1 MADSLVY
8 INGIQHQVQNADI
21 DAFPIPTR
29 PASVVTVLIP
39 DTAVV
44 GGADVTMRVR
54 GENFTHATKVLWNGA
69 EEPTAYVSKSEITT
83 VVKPSTASG
92 PGVVPVG
99 AVGASGT
106 ADFTFTAA
114 E

>member
-1 MADSLVY
+1 MASSLVY
-8 INGIQHQVQNADI
+8 INGIQHSVKNADV
-21 DAFPIPTR
+21 DAFPTPTR
-29 PASVVTVLIP
+29 PGSVVTVLLP

-44 GGADVTMRVR
+44 GGADLTLRVR
-54 GENFTHATKVLWNGA
+54 GENFTPSTNVLWNGA
-69 EEPTAYVSKSEITT
+69 EEPSEYVSQDEITT

-99 AVGASGT
+99 AVGASESL
-106 ADFTFTAA
+106 DFTFTAS